1 MSRADDFLDKYKTL
15 EEELS
20 EKYNYD
26 EKTGSPVMRFI
37 TDKEGKPFR
46 EKLNMCR
53 EVRNFLSHHAEI
65 DGEPLVEPS
74 EGMIRFLDEVTDYV
88 CRPPLAIS
96 YSTLFADILKAGSKN
111 KAMTVMK
118 KMQKLGFSHVPVIDS
133 GTFTGVFSIGTF
145 FSYALRYGM
154 GALNNDMLI
163 EDFMEFLPPDK
174 HESERFV
181 FMPKTATLF
190 EVKNEFENRTGHNK
204 RLAVI
209 FLTDNGSINGRI
221 LGMLTPWD
229 VVNER

>member
-1 MSRADDFLDKYKTL
+1 MSRADDFLEKYKIL

-26 EKTGSPVMRFI
+26 EKSGSPVMRFI

-74 EGMIRFLDEVTDYV
+74 DGMIRFLDEVTDYV
-88 CRPPLAIS
+88 SRPPLAIS
-96 YSTLFADILKAGSKN
+96 YATLFADILKAGSKN
-111 KAMTVMK
+111 KAITVMK

-133 GTFTGVFSIGTF
+133 GALTGVFSIGTF
-145 FSYALRYGM
+145 FSYALKYGM
-154 GALNNDMLI
+154 DALKDDMLI
-163 EDFMEFLPPDK
+163 EDFMELLPPDK

-181 FMPKTATLF
+181 FMPRTATLF
-190 EVKNEFENRTGHNK
+190 EVKNEFETRTSRSK

-209 FLTDNGSINGRI
+209 FLTDNGSISGRI
-221 LGMLTPWD
+221 IGMLTPWD

>member
-163 EDFMEFLPPDK
+163 EDFMEFLPPDN

-190 EVKNEFENRTGHNK
+190 EVKNEFENR
-204 RLAVI
+204 
-209 FLTDNGSINGRI
+209 
-221 LGMLTPWD
+221 LTPWD